1 VLVTLALEAALIVV
15 VWFLVLPRFDWG
27 ANQKPGAIEQ
37 ALANDSLKRWVD
49 SHANSL
55 ANPISATAENL
66 TAARTEY
73 NEHCAACHGLDGGGG
88 NRFEAH
94 FYPPIAKLTGD
105 TQALSDAE
113 IYFIVANGV
122 GYTAM
127 PGFADLHSSNDI
139 WRLVLWVR
147 HLARLTPQEKAA
159 IESEVRKGSAEHEH
173 TMGHEGV
180 R

>member
-1 VLVTLALEAALIVV
+1 MRGSARHASSASGDLEHAFYLDRGISWVEVTAKVADCVTRYE
-15 VWFLVLPRFDWG
+15 
-27 ANQKPGAIEQ
+27 
-37 ALANDSLKRWVD
+37 S
-49 SHANSL
+49 
-55 ANPISATAENL
+55 
-66 TAARTEY
+66 
-73 NEHCAACHGLDGGGG
+73 
-88 NRFEAH
+88 EAH

-127 PGFADLHSSNDI
+127 PGFADLHSSSDI